1 METQIQIV
9 WLTELLTTSH
19 WTVFGNV
26 ALAFDHHQLHLPSPV
41 DWSVTSP
48 VDWSV
53 TSPVDWSVTSSV
65 DWSVAALPQAGAAQS
80 PLSSLLARNKYQV
93 EFAFHKPFMAGTR
106 CGVIHLNFGE

>member
-19 WTVFGNV
+19 WTVIGNV

-41 DWSVTSP
+41 DWA
-48 VDWSV
+48 
-53 TSPVDWSVTSSV
+53 VTSSV
-65 DWSVAALPQAGAAQS
+65 DWAVSSSVDWAVSALSQLAGAAQS